1 MEIWSGLSIAHEQN
15 DTAILNR
22 ASRHVALM
30 DTLSHIDYN
39 EEVNPSTN
47 TRTINSR
54 QKSKQ
59 HHNEVSVQ
67 FFLLFIL

>member
-1 MEIWSGLSIAHEQN
+1 MEIWSGLSIAQEQN

-30 DTLSHIDYN
+30 DALSHIDYN
-39 EEVNPSTN
+39 EQVNTMEKRASNP
-47 TRTINSR
+47 R

-59 HHNEVSVQ
+59 YHNEVRINC
-67 FFLLFIL
+67 FC